1 MHLAWRPGVSNS
13 SVKRSYS
20 TFERLLSPGAL
31 PAKRVHG
38 SAIRAEWRLERADS
52 MRHFKLP
59 ALIAAGL
66 ALAAPASAAETVL
79 PPAVPGGVA
88 VICVGSASD
97 PAPRAAFDGQ
107 RVMVTRAGDSW
118 EAVVGLP
125 LATQPGAQDLTVL
138 EGEQG
143 ARMIPFGV
151 GAHDYDTQRITLA
164 NRRQVEPEPQDLLRI
179 EQEQESIFRAFA
191 TWSDKAPESLDFDL
205 PATGRISSTFGL
217 RRFFNDE
224 PRQPHTGLD
233 IAAPE
238 GTPIAAPAAG
248 TVIETGD
255 YFFNGNSVFI
265 DHGQG
270 LVTMYNHLS
279 RIDVAKGARVM
290 RGERIGL
297 VGRTGRVTGPHLHWS
312 VSLNNARVDPAL
324 FLSREVRERIFAG
337 FPQAAQPAGTAVPVP
352 CGGPEPVRLRVSAF
366 PNAKALPLYAGVAK
380 GIFAGR
386 GLVLQLSFT
395 PNSTE
400 QRKGLASGEFDIAH
414 AAVDNAVAMV
424 ETAGQD
430 VVIVTGGDS
439 GMNEFFVQPY
449 IRSFADLRGRI
460 LIVDAPNTAYALQA
474 KKILLKHGLK
484 NGDYTV
490 KPVGGGRLRLQA
502 MTAHPDYAAA
512 VLNLPFT
519 IQAEQ
524 KGLKSLG
531 TTVGMLGPYQ
541 ANGAFVLRAWA
552 RENGA
557 VLERYIAAYVESLR
571 WALDPAH
578 EAECVALLR
587 RELKLSSEVAE
598 RTYRALLDPS
608 SGFTPDAKFDLEGFR
623 NMLALRTEIEGG
635 KGVPP
640 AAGKYFDLSYYER
653 AMALVGR

>member
-1 MHLAWRPGVSNS
+1 MR
-13 SVKRSYS
+13 Y
-20 TFERLLSPGAL
+20 LS
-31 PAKRVHG
+31 
-38 SAIRAEWRLERADS
+38 
-52 MRHFKLP
+52 LP
-59 ALIAAGL
+59 ALIAPGL
-66 ALAAPASAAETVL
+66 ALAAMASPAENNL
-79 PPAVPGGVA
+79 PPAAPVPGGVA
-88 VICVGSASD
+88 VICVGRASD
-97 PAPRAAFDGQ
+97 PTPRAAFDGQ
-107 RVMVTRAGDSW
+107 RVLVTRAGDSW

-125 LATQPGAQDLTVL
+125 LRTQPGAQDLTVL

-151 GAHDYDTQRITLA
+151 GVHDYDTQRITLA
-164 NRRQVEPEPQDLLRI
+164 NRRQVEPEPTDLLRI
-179 EQEQESIFRAFA
+179 EREQESIIRAFT
-191 TWSDKAPESLDFDL
+191 TWSDDAPESLGFDL
-205 PATGRISSTFGL
+205 PTTGRISSTFGL

-224 PRQPHTGLD
+224 PRQPHSGLD

-238 GTPIAAPAAG
+238 GTPIVAPAAG

-270 LVTMYNHLS
+270 LITMYNHLS
-279 RIDVAKGARVM
+279 RIDVARGARVA

-297 VGRTGRVTGPHLHWS
+297 VGHTGRVTGPHLHWS

-337 FPQAAQPAGTAVPVP
+337 YPPAAQPAAAAVPIP
-352 CGGPEPVRLRVSAF
+352 CGGPEPVRLRVNAF

-380 GIFAGR
+380 GIFAAH
-386 GLVLQLSFT
+386 GLALQLSFT

-400 QRKGLASGEFDIAH
+400 QREGLASGTFEIAH

-424 ETAGQD
+424 ETARQD
-430 VVIVTGGDS
+430 VIIVTGGDS

-449 IRSFADLRGRI
+449 IRRFADLRGRI

-484 NGDYTV
+484 DEIDYTV

-502 MTAHPDYAAA
+502 MAEHAEYAAA

-519 IQAEQ
+519 IQARQ

-531 TTVGMLGPYQ
+531 STVGMLGPYQ
-541 ANGAFVLRAWA
+541 ANGAFVLRVWA
-552 RENGA
+552 KENGA
-557 VLERYIAAYVESLR
+557 TLERYIAAYVESLR

-587 RELKLSSEVAE
+587 RELKLSGDVAE

-608 SGFTPDAKFDLEGFR
+608 SGFTPDAKLDLEGFR
-623 NMLALRTEIEGG
+623 NMLALRAEIEGG
-635 KGVPP
+635 RGAPP
-640 AAGKYFDLSYYER
+640 AAEKYLDLSYYER
-653 AMALVGR
+653 AMAMIRR